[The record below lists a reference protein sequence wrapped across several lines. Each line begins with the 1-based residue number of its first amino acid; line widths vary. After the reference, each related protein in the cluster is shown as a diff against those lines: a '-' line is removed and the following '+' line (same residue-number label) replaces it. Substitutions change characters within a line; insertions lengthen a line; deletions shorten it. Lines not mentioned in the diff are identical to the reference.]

1 MSKRVVKNYGFY
13 GRFNHYLPKV
23 SGMFGLLLFL
33 LAGAVIGGIFAL
45 LVPAIYQG
53 SSGNEVSTM
62 VSYVVMFIPAML
74 YASSRSRINMMN
86 KGGLKLDNG
95 HFAPVGGP
103 LSAVL
108 VVIATLCAAYCC
120 EPITALLPEMPEVLK
135 AALDSMVQG
144 NFFLNF
150 LCVSIFAPFFE
161 EWLCRGM
168 VLRGLLGNG
177 MKPIWAIVI
186 SAVFFA
192 VIHANPW
199 QAIPAFT
206 LGVLFG
212 YIYYKTGSLKLTM
225 LMHFAN
231 NTFSLIMSNVPA
243 FQEAE
248 TFRDVL
254 QGPLYWII
262 FAAAALMLVLIVK
275 KFATIKVEDNTSAFE
290 KVPSLF
296 DDTQV

>member
-1 MSKRVVKNYGFY
+1 MAKRAIRNYGFY
-13 GRFNHYLPKV
+13 GRFNYYVPKV

-33 LAGAVIGGIFAL
+33 VAGAFIGGVFAM
-45 LVPAIYQG
+45 LVPLLYDGG
-53 SSGNEVSTM
+53 SANEVSTM

-74 YASSRSRINMMN
+74 YASSKSRINMMN
-86 KGGLKLDNG
+86 KGGLKLDND
-95 HFAPVGGP
+95 HFAPVGGL

-108 VVIATLCAAYCC
+108 VVVATLCAAFCC
-120 EPITALLPEMPEVLK
+120 EPISALLPQMPEVLK

-144 NFFLNF
+144 NFLLNF
-150 LCVSIFAPFFE
+150 ICVSIFAPFFE

-168 VLRGLLGNG
+168 VLRGFLGNG
-177 MKPIWAIVI
+177 MKPVWAIVI

-199 QAIPAFT
+199 QAIPAFA
-206 LGVLFG
+206 LGLLFG
-212 YIYYKTGSLKLTM
+212 YVYYKTGSLKLTM

-243 FQEAE
+243 FKDAE
-248 TFRDVL
+248 TFRDIIP
-254 QGPLYWII
+254 GPTYWII
-262 FAAAALMLVLIVK
+262 IAAAALMLVLIVK
-275 KFATIKVEDNTSAFE
+275 KFATIKVEDTADAFK